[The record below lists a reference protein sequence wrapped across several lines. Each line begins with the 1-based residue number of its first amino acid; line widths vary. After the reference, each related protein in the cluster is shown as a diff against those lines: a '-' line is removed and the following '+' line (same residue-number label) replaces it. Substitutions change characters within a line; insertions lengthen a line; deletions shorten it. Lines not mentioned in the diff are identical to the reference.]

1 MCTSIILKTFV
12 PGMAGQPTP
21 DQRIRCGIVSGIT
34 GIACNILLVIVKIIL
49 AILSGSI
56 AVAADA
62 VNNLADAGSGI
73 IAAAGFRL
81 SSTPPDAEH
90 PFGHGRTEYVAALIV
105 ALLIT
110 GLGITFLKDSVFALF
125 NSSKVSADNI
135 TIVIFSATLL
145 LKCWLFFFYR
155 KVAKLIN
162 SEVIRAAAYDSLSD
176 CLGTLAVVIS
186 LIVSRYTSFPVD
198 GCAGILIALL
208 ILWKKEKH

>member
-1 MCTSIILKTFV
+1 MT
-12 PGMAGQPTP
+12 GQPTP

-90 PFGHGRTEYVAALIV
+90 PFGHGRTEYVAAS
-105 ALLIT
+105 
-110 GLGITFLKDSVFALF
+110 FL
-125 NSSKVSADNI
+125 
-135 TIVIFSATLL
+135 
-145 LKCWLFFFYR
+145 
-155 KVAKLIN
+155 
-162 SEVIRAAAYDSLSD
+162 
-176 CLGTLAVVIS
+176 
-186 LIVSRYTSFPVD
+186 
-198 GCAGILIALL
+198 
-208 ILWKKEKH
+208 